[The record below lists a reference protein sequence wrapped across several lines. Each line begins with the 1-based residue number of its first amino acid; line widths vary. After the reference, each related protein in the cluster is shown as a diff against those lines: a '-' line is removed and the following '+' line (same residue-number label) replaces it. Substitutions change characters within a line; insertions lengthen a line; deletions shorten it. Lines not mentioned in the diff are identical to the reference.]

1 MAGQTKIKFVV
12 PPKFKGTLD
21 EDASE
26 WLERYESTGL
36 YNRWEP
42 ADLAANFGM
51 YLEDSARKWFICT
64 TLPDHWNNVP
74 EVVGRAAAQNVEE
87 VIAVPA
93 QEGLKT
99 KFLQEFQRENYALFQ
114 EAKLRNREQGNEEE
128 TSIYYYDV
136 LSLCSS
142 VDPAAEA
149 SMIANRK
156 GWTAKAIDIKL
167 KATTVANIAVEADED
182 RIQPITYVKF
192 HVLA

>member
-1 MAGQTKIKFVV
+1 MAGQPKIKFVV
-12 PPKFKGTLD
+12 PPKFRATQD
-21 EDASE
+21 EDVSE
-26 WLERYESTGL
+26 WIERYESTGL

-64 TLPDHWNNVP
+64 TLPNHWNDVP
-74 EVVGRAAAQNVEE
+74 EVVGRAAAKNVEE

-114 EAKLRNREQGNEEE
+114 EAKLRNREQGIEEE

-136 LSLCSS
+136 
-142 VDPAAEA
+142 
-149 SMIANRK
+149 
-156 GWTAKAIDIKL
+156 
-167 KATTVANIAVEADED
+167 
-182 RIQPITYVKF
+182 
-192 HVLA
+192 